1 MVDYDFSIQKQLF
14 EIAYQILEDYE
25 IEEWSFGGGTALSYC
40 YYQHR
45 MSYDIDIF
53 LEDFSAISI
62 LLENKNEIAN
72 NLGIPIDLV
81 KASSSNLTFI
91 LKQNDEGLKLDFL
104 YGTAL
109 TSTPYCS
116 KNIFEFQKIVVQTP
130 IEILA
135 RKLKHRETVTI
146 RDFVDFSFAE
156 QQEAILT
163 KLKSENIVDIDRFF
177 DVIKQFNDFDELTFN
192 QELDYL
198 NSYLYNKKEDLAQSI
213 NSLMIPNEM
222 IKVAVDDVEVVAF
235 DQFIEA
241 YREVYEEVGRFDVFE
256 LSRDKVMKL
265 LGRSFITY
273 EDVLGLGRQD
283 IEIIKKVL

>member
-1 MVDYDFSIQKQLF
+1 MADYDFSIQKQLF

-25 IEEWSFGGGTALSYC
+25 IKEWSFGGGTALSYC

-53 LEDFSAISI
+53 LEDYSAIAI
-62 LLENKNEIAN
+62 LLENKGEIAR

-81 KASSSNLTFI
+81 KSSPSNLTFI
-91 LKQNDEGLKLDFL
+91 LKEKNEGLKLDFL

-109 TSTPYCS
+109 TSTPYYS
-116 KNIFEFQKIVVQTP
+116 KNIFGFQKIVVQTP
-130 IEILA
+130 MEILA

-156 QQEAILT
+156 QQEKILT

-192 QELDYL
+192 QELEYL

-222 IKVAVDDVEVVAF
+222 IRVAVDDVEVVTF

-241 YREVYEEVGRFDVFE
+241 YREVYEEIGSFDVFE
-256 LSRDKVMKL
+256 VSRDKIMKL

-273 EDVLGLGRQD
+273 EDVLGLGRKD
-283 IEIIKKVL
+283 ILVIGCK